1 MDAPPPDP
9 YKALGLTKD
18 ADATTIKATY
28 RKLVLK
34 CHPDKVEGK
43 QDEFHKIQQAYELI
57 GDDESR
63 RKYDLE
69 EQLLALKREKARN
82 GPSVNVKAERYDVRT
97 AAPAGS
103 RNYEER
109 KTSRSFED
117 DRHYEERARK
127 FDNYDPY
134 PKDSR
139 SRSSR
144 TEKEIPIRVTR
155 VSSDRSRS
163 DQKKT
168 RDREE
173 RRDRSGKFA
182 HIDEE
187 FSSNDEKARY
197 ETDYRRRSDDA
208 RRMKDAEEAKMAAA
222 EARQKAE
229 DRRSYEDPRYDRQ
242 RKLSDQESEAM
253 RHMRS
258 NKTEV
263 PDLRPSPSRTTSTRD
278 VRPETYDRSSRR
290 EVRPEP
296 VRRSSA
302 RPKETRTSSSSGRD
316 RDRKGGLPEIVDWGE
331 EDRSERKMPSFK
343 HSSSSPADLHVP
355 ARAAPQRSYT
365 EAPPREQR
373 RKDSSPTPAFRRSET
388 MPVSHSSSSRRKEAT
403 PIRPSLLRS
412 SETLSHEPRTHSP
425 ESAYPTIPPPQSG
438 SSKKYYYPTQAGG
451 VRLSPEDVGVA
462 NGHRVVAHEPTSSRH
477 RVRSPSP
484 LSRPPMGPNRQSETS
499 SQYQASGPKLV
510 VPPPPLGRSATMN
523 TSSPRAE
530 ERGRPRPALYGEI
543 PKRENARR
551 PSYSPDSVA
560 YSRKILPDDIRWS
573 NSRQPEKDREYAKP
587 ALSRH
592 ATYVY

>member
-18 ADATTIKATY
+18 ADSSAIKTTY

-57 GDDESR
+57 GDEESR
-63 RKYDLE
+63 KKYDLE
-69 EQLLALKREKARN
+69 EQLLALKRERARN
-82 GPSVNVKAERYDVRT
+82 PPPVSVKAERYDVRT
-97 AAPAGS
+97 AAPAGARS
-103 RNYEER
+103 YDER

-117 DRHYEERARK
+117 DRQYEERTRK
-127 FDNYDPY
+127 FETYDPY

-139 SRSSR
+139 SRTSR

-155 VSSDRSRS
+155 VPADRTRS

-168 RDREE
+168 RDRDE
-173 RRDRSGKFA
+173 RKDRSGKFT
-182 HIDEE
+182 HVEDD

-197 ETDYRRRSDDA
+197 ETEYRRRSDDV
-208 RRMKDAEEAKMAAA
+208 RKMKEAEEARMAA

-253 RHMRS
+253 RHMQRH
-258 NKTEV
+258 KTEV

-278 VRPETYDRSSRR
+278 VRPEAYDRARR
-290 EVRPEP
+290 EIRPEP

-302 RPKETRTSSSSGRD
+302 RPKDARTMSSSS
-316 RDRKGGLPEIVDWGE
+316 RKGPEIVDWGV

-355 ARAAPQRSYT
+355 VRAAPQRSYT
-365 EAPPREQR
+365 EAPPRDHR
-373 RKDSSPTPAFRRSET
+373 RRDVSPTPGFHRAET
-388 MPVSHSSSSRRKEAT
+388 MPASSRWKDAT
-403 PIRPSLLRS
+403 PVRPSLLRS
-412 SETLSHEPRTHSP
+412 SETLPHVPRTHSP
-425 ESAYPTIPPPQSG
+425 ESAYPTIPPPQSA
-438 SSKKYYYPTQAGG
+438 SKKYYYTTPGGG
-451 VRLSPEDVGVA
+451 VHLSPDDVGVA

-484 LSRPPMGPNRQSETS
+484 LSRPPMGPNRPSETS
-499 SQYQASGPKLV
+499 SQYPTSGAKLV

-523 TSSPRAE
+523 TSSPRVE
-530 ERGRPRPALYGEI
+530 ERGRALYGEI

-551 PSYSPDSVA
+551 TSYSPDVS

-573 NSRQPEKDREYAKP
+573 NGRQPGPEKEREFVKP
-587 ALSRH
+587 AFGRH
-592 ATYVY
+592 ATFVH